1 MLTCPR
7 LNADVCGTTLQSI
20 WSGGRLTL
28 LTLLLCWQVPSLFQ
42 DDLFFVLDNESRP
55 DFRWLIMGPARSGS
69 SFHKDPNATSAWN
82 AVIKGS
88 KKWILFPPNTTP
100 PGLPAFA
107 LTTCSA
113 QLLVCC
119 MCNLYSTP
127 QLLCS
132 CVHHGCIQYN
142 FNLIESSSG

>member
-7 LNADVCGTTLQSI
+7 LNADVCETTLQSMGLE
-20 WSGGRLTL
+20 GGLPGSVL
-28 LTLLLCWQVPSLFQ
+28 LTLLLCLQVPSLFQ
-42 DDLFFVLDNESRP
+42 DDLFSVLDNESRP

-88 KKWILFPPNTTP
+88 KKWILFPPNSTP

-107 LTTCSA
+107 LTTFGA
-113 QLLVCC
+113 YLLVCC
-119 MCNLYSTP
+119 MCNLYATATSVFMRASWVRP
-127 QLLCS
+127 M
-132 CVHHGCIQYN
+132 
-142 FNLIESSSG
+142 